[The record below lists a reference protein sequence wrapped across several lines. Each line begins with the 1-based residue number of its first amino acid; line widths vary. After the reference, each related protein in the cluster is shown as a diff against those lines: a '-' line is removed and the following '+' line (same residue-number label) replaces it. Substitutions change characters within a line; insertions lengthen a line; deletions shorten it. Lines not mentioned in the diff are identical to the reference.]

1 MHREIINAM
10 TVDELRN
17 YVVYQEE
24 QINACRGVMQ
34 NQKEIIDMQRKLIS
48 NMPFMY
54 DAISFEEHRQYNLHQ
69 IEMALMGKYEDLF
82 EKRPA
87 NVQMEDCNN
96 GIV

>member
-17 YVVYQEE
+17 YVVHQEE
-24 QINACRGVMQ
+24 LINACQGAIQ
-34 NQKEIIDMQRKLIS
+34 NQKEIIDIQRRLIS

-54 DAISFEEHRQYNLHQ
+54 DAINFKESRQYNFHQ
-69 IEMALMGKYEDLF
+69 IEVAIMSKHEDLF
-82 EKRPA
+82 QKQPG
-87 NVQMEDCNN
+87 NVQIEDSYN

>member
-17 YVVYQEE
+17 YVVHQEE

-34 NQKEIIDMQRKLIS
+34 NQKEIIDMQRRLIS
-48 NMPFMY
+48 NIPFMY

-69 IEMALMGKYEDLF
+69 IEMALMSKYEDLF
-82 EKRPA
+82 EKRPG
-87 NVQMEDCNN
+87 NVQMEDNN

>member
-1 MHREIINAM
+1 MCREIINTM

-17 YVVYQEE
+17 YVVHLEE
-24 QINACRGVMQ
+24 QISACHGVMQ
-34 NQKEIIDMQRKLIS
+34 NQKEIIDMQRRLIS

-69 IEMALMGKYEDLF
+69 IEMGLMDKYEDLF
-82 EKRPA
+82 EKRPG
-87 NVQMEDCNN
+87 NVQMEDNN